1 MGVIQKIFKSD
12 SSSGVLLLLV
22 TLCAIA
28 FANFGFL
35 KDFYDAFI
43 HFGINE
49 TYNMHFFVNDIL
61 MAIFFFYDRFG
72 AKTRTFRRTAFAL
85 FTDIF
90 ALLCGDWWRD
100 FSCIDI
106 FWIKFWQ

>member
-1 MGVIQKIFKSD
+1 MGAIKKIFTSD

-28 FANFGFL
+28 FANLGFL

-61 MAIFFFYDRFG
+61 MAIFFF
-72 AKTRTFRRTAFAL
+72 TFRRTTFTL

-106 FWIKFWQ
+106 CWIKF